1 MRASMKTQV
10 LDIEKLKKFND
21 EKRHQETIW
30 SDKHSKIN
38 LLCMKP
44 GQEIVTH
51 THHGNHIWVVM
62 EGVGE
67 FRSGGDTQVIDKGKI
82 VIVPPL
88 VDHGIRNPSTQNLVI
103 ASFAAPGD

>member
-1 MRASMKTQV
+1 MKTTV
-10 LDIEKLKKFND
+10 LDVQKLKKFSD

-30 SDKHSKIN
+30 SDEHSKIN

-51 THHGNHIWVVM
+51 THHGNHLWVVI
-62 EGVGE
+62 EGTGE
-67 FRSGGDTQVIDKGKI
+67 FRSGKETQIIERGKI

-88 VDHGIRNPSTQNLVI
+88 VDHGIRNASGENLVI
-103 ASFAAPGD
+103 ASITAHGD